1 MAITRAF
8 YELYEAA
15 AEIAVADHSTEQD
28 LAARLDCGGF
38 TEIIIIIKAEAGSG
52 NTIDV
57 DIEEAN
63 ALTGGTLQ
71 SFDSGGK
78 DVTVADGD
86 TWRIIRLRTAEFSAG
101 FGYLNVEATPSA
113 ARMFTISVYG
123 LVKQAPAAT
132 TNLDGITD

>member
-15 AEIAVADHSTEQD
+15 SQIAIADHSTAQD
-28 LAARLDCGGF
+28 LTARLDCGGF
-38 TEIIIIIKAEAGSG
+38 TEIIIEIVAEAGSG
-52 NTIDV
+52 NAIDV

-86 TWRIIRLRTAEFSAG
+86 TWRVIRLRTAEFSAG
-101 FGYLNVEATPSA
+101 FGYLNVEATPA
-113 ARMFTISVYG
+113 GARMFGIQVWG
-123 LVKQAPAAT
+123 LVKSAPATT